1 MALVTTSVQI
11 DSEDYDFIKA
21 QGLRMRS
28 VIRAGILHLKG
39 SEERARATEE
49 TNRLRMEIVRLSKHK
64 DMVFYIFEKH
74 PEIYNEARK
83 VTQ

>member
-11 DSEDYDFIKA
+11 DSEDYDFIKS

-39 SEERARATEE
+39 SEERARAMEE
-49 TNRLRMEIVRLSKHK
+49 TNRLRMEISRLSKHK

-74 PEIYNEARK
+74 PEIYKEARA
-83 VTQ
+83 VVQ

>member
-39 SEERARATEE
+39 SEERAHALEE

-64 DMVFYIFEKH
+64 DMIFYIFEKH
-74 PEIYNEARK
+74 PEIYKEARA
-83 VTQ
+83 VVQ